1 MKIKSDCLYC
11 LYFRAKKQVERLT
24 TDEELRFKALVGV
37 IQIISNHVRANASE
51 NIPHPL
57 RLCPSYIGTK
67 RDRFLQNFF
76 QVDDT
81 YKQEKAHL
89 KAQTNKL
96 WRMIQSKVNS
106 LNSPEKQFE
115 LALALATAANII
127 EYDLLGQEKEF
138 NLEENLQNVF
148 DSAEKKWDAL
158 SIELLPNFFSEIAG
172 AATILYLTDN
182 AGEAIFDVKVIDIL
196 LQQGKKVTVAGKSK
210 PILNDVT
217 VSDLRDFWRKL
228 NLEIRP
234 EIISIGTNSVGLLLD
249 EVSDEFREIIR
260 RTDLIIAKGMGHFE
274 TLPEYD
280 WDQSVWCLFRSKCE
294 PVTKEA
300 NSVLGKNCIRK
311 IGKIRNYY

>member
-11 LYFRAKKQVERLT
+11 LYYRAKKQVERLT
-24 TDEELRFKALVGV
+24 TDEELRFNALVGV
-37 IQIISNHVRANASE
+37 IQIISEHVNSNASE
-51 NIPHPL
+51 RILHPL

-67 RDRFLQNFF
+67 RDRFLQNYF

-96 WRMIQSKVNS
+96 WHMIQRKVNS
-106 LNSPEKQFE
+106 INNPKKQFE

-127 EYDLLGQEKEF
+127 EYDLLGQENEF

-148 DSAEKKWDAL
+148 DSAEKDWDTF
-158 SIELLPNFFSEIAG
+158 SIELLPIFFSEIAG
-172 AATILYLTDN
+172 ASTILYLTDN
-182 AGEAIFDVKVIDIL
+182 AGEAIFDFKVIDIL
-196 LQQGKKVTVAGKSK
+196 LEQGKKVTVAGKSK
-210 PILNDVT
+210 PILNDAT
-217 VSDLRDFWRKL
+217 LSDLRDFWWEL
-228 NLEIRP
+228 DLATRP

-249 EVSDEFREIIR
+249 EVSDEFRETIR
-260 RTDLIIAKGMGHFE
+260 RTDLIIAKGMGHYE

-294 PVTKEA
+294 PVAKEA
-300 NSVLGKNCIRK
+300 NSFIGKTCIRK
-311 IGKIRNYY
+311 VD